1 MLREWCLS
9 SLRNLLKGY
18 AENQGGT
25 STYGTIFELDPRTG
39 TETVLHDFTGPDG
52 AFPFDGLTQDS
63 AGNLYSTINSGG
75 SNDWGVVFRL
85 PP

>member
-1 MLREWCLS
+1 M
-9 SLRNLLKGY
+9 
-18 AENQGGT
+18 
-25 STYGTIFELDPRTG
+25 
-39 TETVLHDFTGPDG
+39 LHDFTGPDG